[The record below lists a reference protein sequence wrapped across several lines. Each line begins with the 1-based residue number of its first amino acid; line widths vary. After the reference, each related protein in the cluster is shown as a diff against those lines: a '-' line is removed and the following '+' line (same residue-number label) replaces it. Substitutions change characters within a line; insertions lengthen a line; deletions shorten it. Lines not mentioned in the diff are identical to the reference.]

1 MGRTPCCEKVGLKK
15 GRWTEE
21 EDDILRKYIQEN
33 GEGSWRSLP
42 KNAGLLRCGK
52 SCRLRWINYLRGNLK
67 RGNISAEEENTIVML
82 HGSFGNRWSLIA
94 THLPGRTDN
103 EIKNYW
109 NSHLSRKIY
118 SFRKQTTTTDTDPT
132 PELVIPPKRRSGRTS
147 RWAMKKNKTYIQKG
161 TRIPK
166 QIVSQQNINEPTHQK
181 ENNNINEASV
191 EVPLPP
197 TPSVERECDFMSLD
211 PDAEDKL
218 LLEFGD
224 DPSFYQDGKGLDTIS
239 SLNYGGGDME
249 IHFPMETLMHDVLL
263 DGEKQIS
270 DDIIEGLYYQQVDE
284 GINDIGRALSYDDN
298 DIMDNC
304 VVGACGISSED
315 SGAVKVMN
323 GGYTETSN
331 EVDNLC
337 RDKMQTIDE
346 DQNSH
351 GVNHI
356 TRSNGEWLY
365 DNLDWENIMAFTN
378 YGDNESDAREYKED
392 LLTWLWKDDDWESDC
407 NTLGEIDTQA
417 QNDIIAWFLS

>member
-21 EDDILRKYIQEN
+21 EDEILRKYIQEN

-67 RGNISAEEENTIVML
+67 RGNISSEEEDTIVKL
-82 HGSFGNRWSLIA
+82 HASFGNSWSLIA

-118 SFRKQTTTTDTDPT
+118 SFRKLATTTDTDPT
-132 PELVIPPKRRSGRTS
+132 PKPVIPPKRRSGRTS
-147 RWAMKKNKTYIQKG
+147 RWAMNKNKIYTQKG

-166 QIVSQQNINEPTHQK
+166 QIVPQQNINEAIHQK
-181 ENNNINEASV
+181 ETNDINEAAV

-197 TPSVERECDFMSLD
+197 TPSLERESDFMPLD

-218 LLEFGD
+218 DFGD
-224 DPSFYQDGKGLDTIS
+224 EPSFYQDGKGLDINS
-239 SLNYGGGDME
+239 SLNDSIVDME
-249 IHFPMETLMHDVLL
+249 KQFPMEEVKTLMHDVSL

-270 DDIIEGLYYQQVDE
+270 DHMTEGLYYQQVEESID
-284 GINDIGRALSYDDN
+284 DIGGALSYGDKDITDN
-298 DIMDNC
+298 NC

-315 SGAVKVMN
+315 SGAIKVMN
-323 GGYTETSN
+323 HGYNSETNN
-331 EVDNLC
+331 EVHELGH
-337 RDKMQTIDE
+337 DKMQNIE
-346 DQNSH
+346 DVNS
-351 GVNHI
+351 GDVTLI
-356 TRSNGEWLY
+356 TRSNGENGEWLY
-365 DNLDWENIMAFTN
+365 DNLDWENVMAFTN
-378 YGDNESDAREYKED
+378 YGDNNESDARESEED
-392 LLTWLWKDDDWESDC
+392 LLTWLWKDDDWEIDC
-407 NTLGEIDTQA
+407 STFG
-417 QNDIIAWFLS
+417 

>member
-21 EDDILRKYIQEN
+21 EDDILRKFIQKN

-67 RGNISAEEENTIVML
+67 RGNISAEEEDTIVKL
-82 HGSFGNRWSLIA
+82 HASFGNRWSLIA

-118 SFRKQTTTTDTDPT
+118 SFRKLATTTDTNPT
-132 PELVIPPKRRSGRTS
+132 PKLIIPPKRRSGRTS
-147 RWAMKKNKTYIQKG
+147 RWAMKKNKTYTQKA

-166 QIVSQQNINEPTHQK
+166 QIIPQQNINEATQQK
-181 ENNNINEASV
+181 ENNNINETAV

-197 TPSVERECDFMSLD
+197 TPLLERESDFMAFD

-218 LLEFGD
+218 EFCD
-224 DPSFYQDGKGLDTIS
+224 EPSFYEDGKRLDS
-239 SLNYGGGDME
+239 NYSLNYSSGDMD
-249 IHFPMETLMHDVLL
+249 ISFPMEEVKTLMHDILL

-270 DDIIEGLYYQQVDE
+270 DHMIEGLYYQQVDE
-284 GINDIGRALSYDDN
+284 FINDSGGALSYGDQ

-304 VVGACGISSED
+304 VVEPCGISSED
-315 SGAVKVMN
+315 SGAIKAMN
-323 GGYTETSN
+323 GGYSETSN
-331 EVDNLC
+331 EVDDLC
-337 RDKMQTIDE
+337 
-346 DQNSH
+346 H
-351 GVNHI
+351 LI
-356 TRSNGEWLY
+356 TRSTGENGEWFY
-365 DNLDWENIMAFTN
+365 DNLDWENVMAFTN
-378 YGDNESDAREYKED
+378 YGDNNESDAREYKED

-407 NTLGEIDTQA
+407 NTLGEIDPQA
-417 QNDIIAWFLS
+417 QNDMVAWFLS